1 MQSTTRIRTR
11 SSSSRLVTCLAC
23 SRSSM
28 PFCHPPLVHAPANPG
43 MGMPLRI
50 TVLMRTQNR
59 CRTQTLLAAKASTL
73 DLQSSTDNAY
83 TRQRKLQTTFGSKRT
98 ERIINKRDASR
109 VRNLLQ
115 RPAPR
120 LGLWGCLNSGS
131 FKWGQKLGAGNV
143 APQVTSDNVNDGQLI
158 KASISAHAPELAT
171 KPTAAVRA

>member
-1 MQSTTRIRTR
+1 MPSTTRIRTR

-23 SRSSM
+23 SRSST
-28 PFCHPPLVHAPANPG
+28 PFCPASSTFSCTHRQTRG
-43 MGMPLRI
+43 WGCHSLESRYSCAQ
-50 TVLMRTQNR
+50 RNR

-115 RPAPR
+115 RPARTTYVSVGPFER
-120 LGLWGCLNSGS
+120 VISSGGRN
-131 FKWGQKLGAGNV
+131 WVPA
-143 APQVTSDNVNDGQLI
+143 TS
-158 KASISAHAPELAT
+158 HH
-171 KPTAAVRA
+171 R